1 MIRVWPVFFPH
12 SENMYIVEL
21 VLHVWVVC
29 GFLMNI
35 WLGNWN
41 YIHDCWANLA
51 TRQAS
56 FRSSLSDHLAQTDA
70 CAVGCWCLSMSN
82 RCFFLKEGLGK
93 LRSHKYSVMNS
104 DMESEPDA
112 VAGLFPLWTP
122 SRRQKVWRMSLG
134 TCLGLGSLRFLWVWM
149 HFFLMT
155 ITPNFPNLAVQ
166 KIRYIDMF
174 GLIARVGMT
183 LVVDHSG
190 RMHIQRKPTIKD
202 VVVNKEAYCISIRV
216 KQGLGDFCCPKA
228 LGISDGGAEPSCL
241 FGSYM

>member
-56 FRSSLSDHLAQTDA
+56 FRSSSSDHLAQTDA

-82 RCFFLKEGLGK
+82 RCFLKEGLGK

-104 DMESEPDA
+104 DAESEPDA

-149 HFFLMT
+149 HFFWWREPQTSPIWRFRKYVILT
-155 ITPNFPNLAVQ
+155 CLA
-166 KIRYIDMF
+166 
-174 GLIARVGMT
+174 
-183 LVVDHSG
+183 
-190 RMHIQRKPTIKD
+190 
-202 VVVNKEAYCISIRV
+202 
-216 KQGLGDFCCPKA
+216 
-228 LGISDGGAEPSCL
+228 
-241 FGSYM
+241 

>member
-1 MIRVWPVFFPH
+1 M
-12 SENMYIVEL
+12 IVEQISPRARL
-21 VLHVWVVC
+21 PLAHRVTTWRKRMHVLWGVDVWVCPTGV
-29 GFLMNI
+29 FLE
-35 WLGNWN
+35 
-41 YIHDCWANLA
+41 
-51 TRQAS
+51 
-56 FRSSLSDHLAQTDA
+56 
-70 CAVGCWCLSMSN
+70 
-82 RCFFLKEGLGK
+82 EGLGK
-93 LRSHKYSVMNS
+93 LRSDKYSVMNS
-104 DMESEPDA
+104 DTESEPDA

-134 TCLGLGSLRFLWVWM
+134 TCLGLGSLRFLWVWT

-241 FGSYM
+241 FGWYM